1 MKNYAFSAS
10 ALAFAMFLSGCVQ
23 PPQSPMEAH
32 ARRAAG
38 AELAATQCGA
48 YVGGYEAAKELKA
61 DANRNLVSAQQMGA
75 TPAVLK
81 KAKTDVETGFN
92 TMAAFSNKQ
101 EACNTMVSQLAWTN
115 T

>member
-1 MKNYAFSAS
+1 MKKISLLS
-10 ALAFAMFLSGCVQ
+10 MLFAVPLISGCVQ

-38 AELAATQCGA
+38 AELAAMQCGG
-48 YVGGYEAAKELKA
+48 YVGGYEAAKGLKA
-61 DANRNLVSAQQMGA
+61 DANRNLVAAQQLGA
-75 TPAVLK
+75 TPAVIK

-92 TMAAFSNKQ
+92 TMSAFSNKQ
-101 EACNTMVSQLAWTN
+101 EACNTLVSQLAWNN

>member
-1 MKNYAFSAS
+1 MKKHTVTAL
-10 ALAFAMFLSGCVQ
+10 ALAFATILSGCVQ

-48 YVGGYEAAKELKA
+48 YIGGYEAAKELKA
-61 DANRNLVSAQQMGA
+61 DATRNLVSAQQMGA
-75 TPAVLK
+75 TPEVLT
-81 KAKTDVETGFN
+81 KAKSDVTTGFN
-92 TMAAFSNKQ
+92 MTAAFSTPQ
-101 EACNTMVSQLAWTN
+101 EACNTLVSQLAWTN

>member
-1 MKNYAFSAS
+1 ML
-10 ALAFAMFLSGCVQ
+10 LAAPLLSGCVQ

-38 AELAATQCGA
+38 AELAATQCGG
-48 YVGGYEAAKELKA
+48 YVGGYEAAKGLKA
-61 DANRNLVSAQQMGA
+61 DANINLVAAQKLGA
-75 TPAVLK
+75 TPAVIK

-92 TMAAFSNKQ
+92 TMSAFSNKQ
-101 EACNTMVSQLAWTN
+101 EACNTLVSQLAWHN